1 MALTDIGAIL
11 SRDIISIRGRR
22 FQRKYNFEVLL
33 PMVGWVLGEL
43 AAPMIQAVSYSD
55 YFMEKAAEM
64 KKGAYKAFYVDDL
77 ASPTLTFKF
86 LETEEGIVRL
96 YLNAW
101 RNLMINRQGLW
112 NNKKQYAKDIVLTY
126 LTAEGLPIRVVKFRN
141 AFPLI
146 FYRAD
151 LSYESNDIQTIEVP
165 FACDMVEEGII
176 GEDIVGTAVSG
187 LLDAGARALGN
198 ALSNPT
204 AAILETPQDLAS
216 AGASQSGALIA
227 SIVKSWEE
235 GSILD
240 VAREQEP
247 LSAIGDI
254 ETGFN
259 LIQPALAND
268 FALDEVI
275 DLAESGRFAES
286 LFNFSDFELQ
296 DAYLEASERMTEPL
310 SYMPTFELA
319 PAEMPIA
326 NGLNVNAYEVGGFS
340 IGSFF

>member
-1 MALTDIGAIL
+1 MALTDIGAVL
-11 SRDIISIRGRR
+11 SRDIVSIRGRR

-55 YFMEKAAEM
+55 YFMEKAADM

-112 NNKKQYAKDIVLTY
+112 NNKSQYAKDIVLTY

-151 LSYESNDIQTIEVP
+151 LSYESNEIQTIEVP

-176 GEDIVGTAVSG
+176 GEDIVGDVVDN
-187 LLDAGARALGN
+187 LLEMGRTALGN

-204 AAILETPQDLAS
+204 TAILETPQDLAS
-216 AGASQSGALIA
+216 AGVSQSGALIA

-235 GSILD
+235 GSIVD
-240 VAREQEP
+240 VARVEEA
-247 LSAIGDI
+247 LSLSGDI

-259 LIQPALAND
+259 LVQSSLVND
-268 FALDEVI
+268 FAADEI
-275 DLAESGRFAES
+275 FDLAESARFAES
-286 LFNFSDFELQ
+286 LLNLSDVELE
-296 DAYLEASERMTEPL
+296 DAYLEASDRMTEPL
-310 SYMPTFELA
+310 SYQVLDLQPV
-319 PAEMPIA
+319 EMPIVD
-326 NGLNVNAYEVGGFS
+326 GYNVNALEVGGFS

>member
-1 MALTDIGAIL
+1 MALTDIGAVL
-11 SRDIISIRGRR
+11 SRDIVSIRGRR

-43 AAPMIQAVSYSD
+43 AAPMIQGVSYSD

-112 NNKKQYAKDIVLTY
+112 NNKNQYAKDIVLTY

-151 LSYESNDIQTIEVP
+151 LSYESNEIQTIEVP
-165 FACDMVEEGII
+165 FACDMVEEGIV
-176 GEDIVGTAVSG
+176 GEDIIGDTVNN
-187 LLDAGARALGN
+187 LLEMGRTALGN

-216 AGASQSGALIA
+216 APSQSGALIA

-247 LSAIGDI
+247 LSVIGDI

-259 LIQPALAND
+259 LIQPALANS
-268 FALDEVI
+268 FALDEVL
-275 DLAESGRFAES
+275 DLEESGRFSES
-286 LFNFSDFELQ
+286 LFNFSDIELE

-310 SYMPTFELA
+310 SYQVLDLQ
-319 PAEMPIA
+319 PAEMPIV
-326 NGLNVNAYEVGGFS
+326 NGYNVNAIEVGGFS